1 MNLLL
6 ELFYIFARIG
16 LFTFGGGYAMIAIIE
31 DICVERKKW
40 VTHEEMMNMTVI
52 AESTPGPIAINCA
65 TYVGYKLAGFVG
77 ATVATFGMVLPSFI
91 VIFAISKFL
100 DNFLEIQVIA
110 NAFQGIKIAVG
121 ILIFD
126 AAITMIKKMK
136 KKILPRT
143 IMISA
148 FLVMML
154 ANIFSWTVSSIH
166 LVNLAT
172 YIGSAKA
179 GFAGAA
185 AATFAVVL
193 PAFLII
199 ILITALL
206 KNVINN
212 PYMQAVLMGLKPCVT
227 GIILATGCYMLFHNC
242 VKEGISIAVS
252 GKAVILT
259 VILFGIKYGYQHLK
273 KKKMLPIVLIAI
285 SAVTGI
291 FIYGI

>member
-16 LFTFGGGYAMIAIIE
+16 LFTFGGGYAMISIIE

-40 VTHEEMMNMTVI
+40 ITHEEMMNMTVI

-65 TYVGYKLAGFVG
+65 TYVGYKQAGFVG
-77 ATVATFGMVLPSFI
+77 AIVATFGMVLPSFI
-91 VIFAISKFL
+91 VIFVISKFL

-154 ANIFSWTVSSIH
+154 ANIFSWNFSSI
-166 LVNLAT
+166 NLML
-172 YIGSAKA
+172 IA
-179 GFAGAA
+179 GVLNLII
-185 AATFAVVL
+185 FAVQ
-193 PAFLII
+193 
-199 ILITALL
+199 TAPDW
-206 KNVINN
+206 KGG
-212 PYMQAVLMGLKPCVT
+212 AEK
-227 GIILATGCYMLFHNC
+227 
-242 VKEGISIAVS
+242 
-252 GKAVILT
+252 
-259 VILFGIKYGYQHLK
+259 
-273 KKKMLPIVLIAI
+273 
-285 SAVTGI
+285 
-291 FIYGI
+291 